1 MDAHEAARATA
12 GPLGGVGA
20 GFYFSPQA
28 VARATECGIDV
39 VSLYACGRGGV
50 LGDVSAY
57 EVDRV
62 FAFFKPGMISG
73 VVESGRAQATGD
85 ILAAHVASAADYAQA
100 TFGGIDPV
108 VLGGFN
114 EAAQTVIDGLPTG
127 RWPLVDGYRALPVPE
142 DLLAQ
147 AYWRA
152 VILREVRGGVHTEA
166 VAESELSF
174 AAACQFDRGDDYY
187 RLHGFGDDDRVP
199 ETDEALAMRAEV
211 EEETEDR
218 MAGLFDV
225 LDASGLEALV
235 AGALAFEGAVFAPV
249 AAD

>member
-1 MDAHEAARATA
+1 
-12 GPLGGVGA
+12 
-20 GFYFSPQA
+20 
-28 VARATECGIDV
+28 
-39 VSLYACGRGGV
+39 
-50 LGDVSAY
+50 
-57 EVDRV
+57 
-62 FAFFKPGMISG
+62 
-73 VVESGRAQATGD
+73 
-85 ILAAHVASAADYAQA
+85 
-100 TFGGIDPV
+100 
-108 VLGGFN
+108 
-114 EAAQTVIDGLPTG
+114 
-127 RWPLVDGYRALPVPE
+127 
-142 DLLAQ
+142 
-147 AYWRA
+147 

-235 AGALAFEGAVFAPV
+235 AGALAFEGAIFAPV